1 MLYYAKKNDELYHH
15 GILGQKWGVRR
26 YQNPDGT
33 LTPAG
38 KKRLKYAKKA
48 SDIAYKN
55 ADRLR
60 NESNK
65 IQESNQKLHD
75 NYSGKDAWK
84 EYAKDVY
91 GTTDS
96 KEYGLSDKAFKKW
109 MSDELRFNL
118 NNDDAYSKAQIERY
132 DKAAKKWYDM
142 GEKFNTLSP
151 NDITKDQIKAAK
163 FFYLT
168 QKYGE
173 VSLDQLVSEM
183 NQF

>member
-1 MLYYAKKNDELYHH
+1 MYYSTNELYHH

-38 KKRLKYAKKA
+38 KKRLKYIKKA

-55 ADRLR
+55 ADRLQSESQKVK
-60 NESNK
+60 ESNR
-65 IQESNQKLHD
+65 KLHE

-91 GTTDS
+91 GTTDP
-96 KEYGLSDKAFKKW
+96 KEYGVSDKAFKKW
-109 MSDELRFNL
+109 MSDELKFNL

-132 DKAAKKWYDM
+132 ENAAKSWYDI
-142 GEKFNTLSP
+142 GKKFSDVSP
-151 NDITKDQIKAAK
+151 NDITKDMIKGAK
-163 FFYLT
+163 FFYIT
-168 QKYGE
+168 QKYGD
-173 VSLDQLVSEM
+173 VSLDQLVSGVRSY
-183 NQF
+183 